1 MAQISAF
8 RTMDDSEMTVLDSTA
23 LERLRN
29 LGGDSL
35 VRRMI
40 ELFCSHT
47 SAKVEEARECLKR
60 DDLQNFGR
68 AVHSLRSSAGN
79 VGASLLFELAGRLE
93 RLAIENKDSEVRL
106 LFPELERA
114 LQQAAAQLRKEKGYS
129 RMKKVVVIEDNPD
142 NRELLRA
149 ILGHLY
155 HVTDYSTGQEAL
167 EGIRKDRPDV
177 ILLDISLPGM
187 DGMEILEKI
196 RAEADLREI
205 PVIALTAHVVSGD
218 REKYLAAGF
227 NDYIAKPILDE
238 KVLYDAIER
247 WAVPGP

>member
-1 MAQISAF
+1 
-8 RTMDDSEMTVLDSTA
+8 MDGSEMTIVDSKA

-47 SAKVEEARECLKR
+47 SAKVKEARECLKR

-68 AVHSLRSSAGN
+68 AIHSLRSSAGN
-79 VGASLLFELAGRLE
+79 VGASLLFDLAGRLE
-93 RLAIENKDSEVRL
+93 RLAIENKGPEVRL
-106 LFPELERA
+106 LFPELEHA
-114 LQQAAAQLRKEKGYS
+114 LQQAAAQLQERERYS
-129 RMKKVVVIEDNPD
+129 RMKKVAVIEDNPD

-149 ILGHLY
+149 ILGPLH
-155 HVTDYSTGQEAL
+155 HITDYSTGQEAL
-167 EGIRKDRPDV
+167 EGVRKDRPDV

-187 DGMEILEKI
+187 DGLEILEKI
-196 RAEADLREI
+196 RADTALREI

-247 WAVPGP
+247 WGVSRP

>member
-1 MAQISAF
+1 
-8 RTMDDSEMTVLDSTA
+8 
-23 LERLRN
+23 
-29 LGGDSL
+29 
-35 VRRMI
+35 
-40 ELFCSHT
+40 
-47 SAKVEEARECLKR
+47 
-60 DDLQNFGR
+60 
-68 AVHSLRSSAGN
+68 
-79 VGASLLFELAGRLE
+79 
-93 RLAIENKDSEVRL
+93 
-106 LFPELERA
+106 
-114 LQQAAAQLRKEKGYS
+114 
-129 RMKKVVVIEDNPD
+129 VIEDNPD

-187 DGMEILEKI
+187 DGLEILEKI

-247 WAVPGP
+247 WAVSRP